1 MLDKKILEKINIEFD
16 SVTGESLMNINLLA
30 NPATEIKVVGSNMT
44 EIKTRRGDI
53 VLFSYST
60 PVAAVVDNEYIRTS
74 KKWSA
79 TTTRHI
85 NKWLQGVEAREVEQ
99 ETLDSLV

>member
-1 MLDKKILEKINIEFD
+1 MLDKKISDYITFTNTK
-16 SVTGESLMNINLLA
+16 SLMNINLLA